1 MTTPPAWRSTLARR
15 VRLVVVAAAGATL
28 ALLVAGNAGASV
40 GPFDTTVSARPSLSG
55 HTTVRLAPLGSIEF
69 DTHDA
74 PVRLELR
81 VDELRLDEAEQ
92 IARDPTVLESLE
104 DDVAADSRRA
114 LIHIALRC
122 LVVAMVGGAV
132 AVFVSTRRVRS
143 LLSGA
148 AIAGGLASL
157 LLLSTLVTFEPEAV
171 AEPRYTGL
179 LTVAPTAVG
188 DVEGVVD
195 RFGEYRA
202 QLTELVGNVVRLYRT
217 AQGLPTFEPSDG
229 TVHVLHVSD
238 IHLNPQ
244 AFDLMELL
252 VDQFDV
258 DVVADTGDTT
268 DWGTEPEAQLLDRIG
283 GIDAPY
289 LWVRGNHDSAAT
301 QRAVAAQPNAVVLDG
316 NATTVA
322 GLRFWG
328 AADTRYTPD
337 KDQPTGGDVE
347 REQAQALA
355 REVAD
360 LLAEDEPP
368 SVDVAMVHDARMAG
382 AIGGEVPLV
391 LAGHAHEP
399 RQESFEGTTLL
410 VEGST
415 GGAGLRSLTDD
426 EPTQLTC
433 SILYFDR
440 DTGRLVAFD
449 RIAIRGLG
457 EAGARIE
464 RHIVEAP
471 DEEE

>member
-1 MTTPPAWRSTLARR
+1 M
-15 VRLVVVAAAGATL
+15 
-28 ALLVAGNAGASV
+28 
-40 GPFDTTVSARPSLSG
+40 
-55 HTTVRLAPLGSIEF
+55 
-69 DTHDA
+69 
-74 PVRLELR
+74 
-81 VDELRLDEAEQ
+81 
-92 IARDPTVLESLE
+92 
-104 DDVAADSRRA
+104 
-114 LIHIALRC
+114 
-122 LVVAMVGGAV
+122 
-132 AVFVSTRRVRS
+132 
-143 LLSGA
+143 
-148 AIAGGLASL
+148 
-157 LLLSTLVTFEPEAV
+157 
-171 AEPRYTGL
+171 
-179 LTVAPTAVG
+179 
-188 DVEGVVD
+188 
-195 RFGEYRA
+195 
-202 QLTELVGNVVRLYRT
+202 
-217 AQGLPTFEPSDG
+217 
-229 TVHVLHVSD
+229 SD

-268 DWGTEPEAQLLDRIG
+268 DWGTEPEVQLLERIG

-368 SVDVAMVHDARMAG
+368 SVDVAMVHDARMAA

-471 DEEE
+471 DEED